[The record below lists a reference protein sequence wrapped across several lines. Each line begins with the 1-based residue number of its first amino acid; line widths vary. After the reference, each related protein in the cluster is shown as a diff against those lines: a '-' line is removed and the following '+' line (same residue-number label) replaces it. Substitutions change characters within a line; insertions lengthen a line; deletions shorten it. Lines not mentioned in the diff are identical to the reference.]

1 MSLKRSLDDY
11 DKSQILA
18 SQTADAL
25 MSTLQSVKQYVIDT
39 DRELVERFRSMTD
52 TLIADFQNCLAEPNE
67 KAFEDFRSKIRI
79 CLRDYRDR
87 AGRYIDQLRTSLATT
102 NATLQEVLSSV
113 QAGDSNAETGL
124 KNEISAL
131 TGIKQSKSVEEMRQG
146 IDRSLAGLA
155 SCMEQ
160 FRQEK
165 DVLVTQLRDEIRIL
179 QHTRDEARRAA
190 MTDAATGVLN
200 RQEFEKVMEHEVAK
214 RTPIHI
220 VRLTLQNLRQLS
232 GWYPQGIIDQL
243 LNAFAKRA
251 RGAMAEDATLGRWRE
266 NVFCALLHDDPKT
279 IVSRLATKCR
289 GNYICQDQGNPR
301 VLFLDVVVSST
312 TVLPDNS
319 EIDVVRLLD
328 SDHSHESSI

>member
-11 DKSQILA
+11 DKSQMLA

-25 MSTLQSVKQYVIDT
+25 VATLQCVKQYVVDT
-39 DRELVERFRSMTD
+39 DRELVERFRSMAD
-52 TLIADFQNCLAEPNE
+52 TLIADFQSCIAEPNE
-67 KAFEDFRSKIRI
+67 KSFEDLRSKIRI
-79 CLRDYRDR
+79 CMRDYRDR
-87 AGRYIDQLRTSLATT
+87 ADRYIDQLRTSLAAT

-146 IDRSLAGLA
+146 IDRTLAGLA

-179 QHTRDEARRAA
+179 QHTLDEARRAA

-214 RTPIHI
+214 RTPIHV

-232 GWYPQGIIDQL
+232 GWYQHGIIDQL

-251 RGAMAEDATLGRWRE
+251 RGALAEDATLGRWRE
-266 NVFCALLHDDPKT
+266 NVFYALLHSDDPKAMAT
-279 IVSRLATKCR
+279 RLAAKCR

-301 VLFLDVVVSST
+301 VLFLDVAVSSS

-328 SDHSHESSI
+328 SDHSSES